1 MNEDRSLP
9 RVALIIETTR
19 TYTRDI
25 LSGVRKYL
33 ATNKGWS
40 CYVELRALDSD
51 PPPWLR
57 NWDGDGI
64 LTRTHTQEMANLIAE
79 TGLPTVELR
88 STDLNHNFPFVGM
101 DNALIGRTVAD
112 HFLTRGYRH
121 FAAYQI
127 GSESFFRDRNQNFI
141 DAVRSANCDCRE
153 RHVDEQGAPAD
164 WDEAQDSLIE
174 WLRDLPKPVG
184 LFATND
190 SLAVRILD
198 ACTRAGIRVPEEI
211 AVVGTENEET
221 LCTFASPQLTSIA
234 FDGEA
239 VGFRAA
245 EILDDLMA
253 GKPAPD
259 KPSLIPPRG
268 IVLRQSS
275 DELMMDD
282 RLVARALQI
291 IRDEVFEGI
300 TVSELCRRLSTSRS
314 TLERRMK
321 AAIGRN
327 PKAELQRLQFR
338 RVEELLRFT
347 TFTIEDIAQRC
358 GFSYAH
364 YLQSVFRE
372 RYGMTPNQFR
382 KSGFKR

>member
-127 GSESFFRDRNQNFI
+127 GSE
-141 DAVRSANCDCRE
+141 
-153 RHVDEQGAPAD
+153 
-164 WDEAQDSLIE
+164 
-174 WLRDLPKPVG
+174 
-184 LFATND
+184 
-190 SLAVRILD
+190 
-198 ACTRAGIRVPEEI
+198 
-211 AVVGTENEET
+211 
-221 LCTFASPQLTSIA
+221 
-234 FDGEA
+234 
-239 VGFRAA
+239 
-245 EILDDLMA
+245 
-253 GKPAPD
+253 
-259 KPSLIPPRG
+259 
-268 IVLRQSS
+268 
-275 DELMMDD
+275 
-282 RLVARALQI
+282 
-291 IRDEVFEGI
+291 
-300 TVSELCRRLSTSRS
+300 
-314 TLERRMK
+314 
-321 AAIGRN
+321 
-327 PKAELQRLQFR
+327 
-338 RVEELLRFT
+338 
-347 TFTIEDIAQRC
+347 
-358 GFSYAH
+358 
-364 YLQSVFRE
+364 
-372 RYGMTPNQFR
+372 
-382 KSGFKR
+382 